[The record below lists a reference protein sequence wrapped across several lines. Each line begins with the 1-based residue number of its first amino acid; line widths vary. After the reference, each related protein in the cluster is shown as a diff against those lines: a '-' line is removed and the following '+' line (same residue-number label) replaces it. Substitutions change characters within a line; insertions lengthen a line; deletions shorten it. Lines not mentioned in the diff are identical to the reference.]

1 VERHA
6 RDPDREANHREE
18 RPVSARSRVALQELD
33 ERDLFGMLP
42 EDPDARE
49 ELTRRFLPLA
59 EYLARRFSGRGE
71 SQDDLFQVA
80 SLGLLNAIDRFDLDR
95 DVQFSTYAA
104 VTIVGELK
112 RHFRDKG
119 WAVRVPRRLQ
129 EIGLRINAVLPEL
142 SQQLGRSPT
151 IDEIASRCD
160 ANAEEI
166 LEAMEAS
173 QAYATSSLDAP
184 ASEDGAAPIEVLG
197 SDDPSL
203 ELLEEWATV
212 APAVRDLPQRERTVL
227 YLRFF
232 RGLTQSEIAREV
244 GVSQMHVS
252 RILSQTLRGLR
263 EAVASEAAISQAE
276 LAAEIEDDDEGVI
289 P

>member
-1 VERHA
+1 
-6 RDPDREANHREE
+6 
-18 RPVSARSRVALQELD
+18 VSDEVD
-33 ERDLFGMLP
+33 ERALFARLP
-42 EDPDARE
+42 DDTEARE
-49 ELTRRFLPLA
+49 ELVRRFLPLA
-59 EYLARRFSGRGE
+59 EYLARRFAGRGE
-71 SQDDLFQVA
+71 AQDDLFQVA

-95 DVQFSTYAA
+95 EVQFSTYAA

-129 EIGLRINAVLPEL
+129 EVGLRVNAVLPEL
-142 SQQLGRSPT
+142 SQELGRSPT
-151 IDEIASRCD
+151 IEEISVRAGAS
-160 ANAEEI
+160 AEEI

-173 QAYATSSLDAP
+173 QAYSTSSLDAP
-184 ASEDGAAPIEVLG
+184 AGEEGAAPIDVLG
-197 SDDPSL
+197 GEDPSL
-203 ELLEEWATV
+203 GVLEEWASI

-252 RILSQTLRGLR
+252 RILAQTLRTLR
-263 EAVASEAAISQAE
+263 EAVQPDPTSP
-276 LAAEIEDDDEGVI
+276 DE
-289 P
+289 PEPD

>member
-1 VERHA
+1 VERGS
-6 RDPDREANHREE
+6 RDPDREADDLQE
-18 RPVSARSRVALQELD
+18 RPVTARARVDLQELD
-33 ERDLFGMLP
+33 ERELFGMLP
-42 EDPDARE
+42 KDTAARE

-80 SLGLLNAIDRFDLDR
+80 SLGLLNAIDRFDLSR

-129 EIGLRINAVLPEL
+129 EIGLRINTVLPEL

-151 IDEIASRCD
+151 IDEIAARCD

-184 ASEDGAAPIEVLG
+184 ASEDAAAPIEVLG
-197 SDDPSL
+197 GDDPSL
-203 ELLEEWATV
+203 ELLEEWASV

-263 EAVASEAAISQAE
+263 EAVNPGAP
-276 LAAEIEDDDEGVI
+276 AAEPELLEEID
-289 P
+289 

>member
-1 VERHA
+1 MSAGA
-6 RDPDREANHREE
+6 RQHD
-18 RPVSARSRVALQELD
+18 ALAGLD
-33 ERDLFGMLP
+33 ERELFSRRP
-42 EDPDARE
+42 EEAVRE
-49 ELTRRFLPLA
+49 ELARRFLPLA

-71 SQDDLFQVA
+71 AQDDLVQVA

-129 EIGLRINAVLPEL
+129 EVGLRINTVLPEL
-142 SQQLGRSPT
+142 SQELGRSPT
-151 IDEIASRCD
+151 IDEIAERCG
-160 ANAEEI
+160 ATSEEI

-173 QAYATSSLDAP
+173 QAYSTSSLDAP
-184 ASEDGAAPIEVLG
+184 AGEEGAAPIEVLG
-197 SDDPSL
+197 ADDPSL
-203 ELLEEWATV
+203 SVLEEWASV

-232 RGLTQSEIAREV
+232 RGLTQSEIAREI

-252 RILSQTLRGLR
+252 RILAQTLRTLR
-263 EAVASEAAISQAE
+263 AVVSPDSP
-276 LAAEIEDDDEGVI
+276 DV
-289 P
+289 